1 MLGSKR
7 IKSLSYKESNLK
19 NEIKNKNNDSKVI
32 HELDKLN
39 INTFI
44 ECSKLKFILQDI
56 YNKLGL
62 KKTAKATDI
71 TRYYVNS
78 ILVSKRINGK
88 KYYTWNPIKGKCLH
102 DCSYCYMKTI
112 PQYQHLL
119 LAENEFKT
127 DLGNGNRIFIGS
139 STDAFAED
147 VPSEWIVRILDYCYQ
162 NHNAEAPNAYLL
174 QSKNPK
180 RFLEFIDHPIMERV
194 IFCTTIE
201 TNRFYP
207 EIMNKAPRIEE
218 RVEAMEEI
226 ARLGRPTMITAE
238 PLMQFDH
245 EEMVSFI
252 RRCSPKLVNIGK
264 ESKGRVKLPEP
275 TQEEVQQLIAELKS
289 FANVNVKDNALI
301 WRK

>member
-1 MLGSKR
+1 M
-7 IKSLSYKESNLK
+7 SLN
-19 NEIKNKNNDSKVI
+19 IKNGDMY
-32 HELDKLN
+32 
-39 INTFI
+39 
-44 ECSKLKFILQDI
+44 KFID
-56 YNKLGL
+56 
-62 KKTAKATDI
+62 
-71 TRYYVNS
+71 
-78 ILVSKRINGK
+78 
-88 KYYTWNPIKGKCLH
+88 YTWNPIKGKCLH

-174 QSKNPK
+174 HSKNPK

-207 EIMNKAPRIEE
+207 EIMNNAPKIEE

-226 ARLGRPTMITAE
+226 AKQGFPLLVTAE
-238 PLMQFDH
+238 PLMQFDL
-245 EEMVSFI
+245 EEMVALI
-252 RRCSPKLVNIGK
+252 KRCNPKWVNIGRN
-264 ESKGRVKLPEP
+264 SCRSITLPEP
-275 TQEEVQQLIAELKS
+275 TREEVQQLVSELKE
-289 FANVNVKDNALI
+289 FTKVNVKDNALI
-301 WRK
+301 WTK